1 MSGKVHVLKPRVP
14 DVFPGSW
21 AVGARPASM
30 MSGLPVWATTTEIP
44 PLPEFDSD
52 EKTLQHAMNNLLP
65 APSSSF
71 SNGFK
76 GFFAWDM
83 WSNARLWKAGM
94 VEGASSIAFT
104 FLTGAVG
111 VTVQGYPAAAV
122 GPVVFFANTI
132 ILSLF
137 IFGLSTAT
145 GAHINPLITLSTTIT
160 GLCHPVRAM
169 IYIICQTAGSCIG
182 GALLRGGI
190 GHARALETHNGGC
203 FLDPN
208 GPMSV
213 GMAFCI
219 EFASAFALLFVS
231 YGVGLDPTQKELYG
245 AALGPLLVGALVG
258 MITASTSG
266 LNPGYSGAGIFPGRC
281 FGLQVGVG
289 QFYSH
294 DWVWY
299 VPDFAA
305 AILHGVVYHFAPP
318 YTRECPLSATS
329 CPREGG
335 GGGESSPSSGDT
347 VSLDEEGVVTLE
359 ARV

>member
-1 MSGKVHVLKPRVP
+1 MSGKIHVLKPRVP

-30 MSGLPVWATTTEIP
+30 MSAPPVWATTTEIP
-44 PLPEFDSD
+44 SLPEIDTD
-52 EKTLQHAMNNLLP
+52 EKTLQHAMNTLLP

-71 SNGFK
+71 TNGFK

-83 WSNARLWKAGM
+83 WSNSRLWRAGI
-94 VEGASSIAFT
+94 VEGAASLAFT
-104 FLTGAVG
+104 FLTGSVG
-111 VTVQGYPAAAV
+111 VTVHDYPAAAV
-122 GPVVFFANTI
+122 GPVIFFANTI
-132 ILSLF
+132 IVSLF

-169 IYIICQTAGSCIG
+169 IYIICQAIGSCIG
-182 GALLRGGI
+182 GSFLRAGI
-190 GHARALETHNGGC
+190 GHERALLTHNGGC
-203 FLDPN
+203 FLDPD
-208 GPMSV
+208 GVMSV
-213 GMAFCI
+213 GMAVCI
-219 EFASAFALLFVS
+219 EFAAAFALLFVS

-258 MITASTSG
+258 IITAATSG

-289 QFYSH
+289 QFYGH

-299 VPDFAA
+299 IPDFAA
-305 AILHGVVYHFAPP
+305 AVLHGLVYHFAPP

-329 CPREGG
+329 CPRGG
-335 GGGESSPSSGDT
+335 DASNDVMVGNSDAL
-347 VSLDEEGVVTLE
+347 SLDEEGVVTLE

>member
-30 MSGLPVWATTTEIP
+30 MSAPPVWATTTEVP
-44 PLPEFDSD
+44 PMPDDDTD

-65 APSSSF
+65 APSNSF
-71 SNGFK
+71 TNGFK
-76 GFFAWDM
+76 GFFALDM
-83 WSNARLWKAGM
+83 WSNTRLWKAGA
-94 VEGASSIAFT
+94 VEGAASLAFT
-104 FLTGAVG
+104 FLTGSVG
-111 VTVQGYPAAAV
+111 VTVSSYPPAAV
-122 GPVVFFANTI
+122 GPVIFFANTI
-132 ILSLF
+132 IVSLF

-169 IYIICQTAGSCIG
+169 IYIICQAIGSCLG
-182 GALLRGGI
+182 GSFLRAGI
-190 GHARALETHNGGC
+190 GHERALATHNGGC
-203 FLDPN
+203 FLDPD
-208 GPMSV
+208 GVMSV
-213 GMAFCI
+213 GMAVCI
-219 EFASAFALLFVS
+219 EFAAAFALLFVS

-258 MITASTSG
+258 IITASTSG
-266 LNPGYSGAGIFPGRC
+266 LNPGYTGAGIFPGRC

-289 QFYSH
+289 QFYGH

-299 VPDFAA
+299 IPDFAA
-305 AILHGVVYHFAPP
+305 AILHGIVYHFAPP
-318 YTRECPLSATS
+318 YTRECPLSSTS
-329 CPREGG
+329 CARGG
-335 GGGESSPSSGDT
+335 GDDT
-347 VSLDEEGVVTLE
+347 VSVNHNSDALSLDEEGVVTLE